1 MSKII
6 FAFLLMIIIDNV
18 YTGTLCEGAGAG
30 EEGGQGG
37 QERRLATDFSNS
49 YCRGFSTSDNK
60 KICVANEAKTACIEV
75 DSSECYNKVLSNS
88 RRLATTELTDEDCEP
103 LKTSNDDKYICVVSD
118 DGQSCEE
125 VEGSN
130 GLKLSL
136 TILCLL
142 LFL

>member
-18 YTGTLCEGAGAG
+18 YTEALCEGAG
-30 EEGGQGG
+30 
-37 QERRLATDFSNS
+37 QERRLETETEFSNS
-49 YCRGFSTSDNK
+49 FCRKFETVDTN

>member
-1 MSKII
+1 MNKII
-6 FAFLLMIIIDNV
+6 FAFLLMIIIANV
-18 YTGTLCEGAGAG
+18 YTSTSCVEAGKNDPA
-30 EEGGQGG
+30 
-37 QERRLATDFSNS
+37 RRLSTTTEYSNS
-49 YCRGFSTSDNK
+49 FCREFDTEDEN

-75 DSSECYNKVLSNS
+75 VSSECYEKVLPSS
-88 RRLATTELTDEDCEP
+88 RRLSTTELTDEDCEP
-103 LKTSNDDKYICVVSD
+103 LKTSNDKKYICVASD

-136 TILCLL
+136 TILFLL

>member
-1 MSKII
+1 MNKII

-18 YTGTLCEGAGAG
+18 YTGALCEGAG
-30 EEGGQGG
+30 
-37 QERRLATDFSNS
+37 QERRLETETEFSNS
-49 YCRGFSTSDNK
+49 FCREFETEGTN

-75 DSSECYNKVLSNS
+75 DSSECYNKVLPKS
-88 RRLATTELTDEDCEP
+88 RRLSTDELTDEDCEP